1 MFGASKLLAIVVAPA
16 LLAALLSRGSSS
28 PDAHRM
34 IWASIGNG
42 NNGVSEFMPLTDC
55 DQTSATHAAAA
66 CPSTASAA
74 SGLGQHTLL
83 WHEDGNGPSTAVT
96 QPITTQA
103 QGSFLVA
110 FNAGFVSNNNTP
122 TDNKGNTFRA
132 LGAPVAYR
140 GYEGRFN
147 VKPYFVQAAHGG
159 SGHQVSILKNGVPAG
174 ELTLPFIEITN
185 FGANMPIVAVNYPDS
200 GSMLT
205 SASVTT
211 TGPATLLAFWFG
223 DQSGLHHSAVPNNGF
238 QIIENFVDLPP
249 NSAVQCVVAARQV
262 TAAGTYN
269 VSWANSP
276 QQGAPLWLLAFPSG
290 GDGVFGSGFD

>member
-1 MFGASKLLAIVVAPA
+1 
-16 LLAALLSRGSSS
+16 
-28 PDAHRM
+28 
-34 IWASIGNG
+34 
-42 NNGVSEFMPLTDC
+42 
-55 DQTSATHAAAA
+55 
-66 CPSTASAA
+66 
-74 SGLGQHTLL
+74 
-83 WHEDGNGPSTAVT
+83 
-96 QPITTQA
+96 
-103 QGSFLVA
+103 
-110 FNAGFVSNNNTP
+110 
-122 TDNKGNTFRA
+122 
-132 LGAPVAYR
+132 
-140 GYEGRFN
+140 
-147 VKPYFVQAAHGG
+147 
-159 SGHQVSILKNGVPAG
+159 
-174 ELTLPFIEITN
+174 
-185 FGANMPIVAVNYPDS
+185 MPIVAVNYPDS

-211 TGPATLLAFWFG
+211 TWPATLLAFWFG